1 MARGQAGG
9 CGACGEA
16 VGGRRLYCSDRC
28 RLTAWAL
35 RRAQAVRP
43 HRRVRP
49 RTWEV
54 AEPDA
59 VPREYLVV
67 SAARIE
73 RALREGREVPGVR
86 RLPVEAGER

>member
-1 MARGQAGG
+1 MRA
-9 CGACGEA
+9 CSCGERLE
-16 VGGRRLYCSDRC
+16 GRRPEARYCSARC
-28 RLTAWAL
+28 RLLAWAAS
-35 RRAQAVRP
+35 RTRKP

-54 AEPDA
+54 LEPEA